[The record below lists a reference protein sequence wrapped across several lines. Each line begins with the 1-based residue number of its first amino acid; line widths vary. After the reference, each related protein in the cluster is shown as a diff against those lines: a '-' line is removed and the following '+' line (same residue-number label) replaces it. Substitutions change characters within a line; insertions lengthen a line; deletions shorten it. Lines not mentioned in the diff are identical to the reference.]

1 MILYLDTS
9 AIVKLYVDEDGSP
22 LVRSAV
28 QAAEVVAT
36 SRVAYAETRAA
47 LAAAS
52 RQGRIAEAERAVAAA
67 AFRAD
72 WRSFCVVHVTQELV
86 ELAADLAEEKALRG
100 FDAIHLASAVFL
112 LQRTGQVVRF
122 LAWDRRL
129 NQAAAEMGL
138 QVEGGSG

>member
-9 AIVKLYVDEDGSP
+9 AIVKLYVDEEGSP

-28 QAAEVVAT
+28 EASSAVAT
-36 SRVAYAETRAA
+36 SRIAYAETRAA
-47 LAAAS
+47 LAAAA
-52 RQGRIAEAERAVAAA
+52 RQGRITAEERSAAAA

-72 WRSFCVVHVTQELV
+72 WRSFSVVHVTQELV

-100 FDAIHLASAVFL
+100 LDAVHLASSVLL
-112 LQRTGQVVRF
+112 LQRTGQEVWF
-122 LAWDRRL
+122 LSWDRHL

-138 QVEGGSG
+138 ATEPSP